1 MVSVEPLPP
10 RIVVDS
16 HVYMPAE
23 LVTLMVFVPSNSITR
38 YLQSLFKMA
47 LQPSTSM
54 VALSSVRVLVLGSKY
69 TLPLTPLISVRSR

>member
-1 MVSVEPLPP
+1 MT
-10 RIVVDS
+10 VDS

-23 LVTLMVFVPSNSITR
+23 LVTLTVFVPSNSITR
-38 YLQSLFKMA
+38 YLQDSFKMA

-54 VALSSVRVLVLGSKY
+54 VALSSVRVLVFGSKY